1 MTGMSRHLV
10 SFCKAATTAKPSISG
25 IIRSSRIASGLSGV
39 YRKVRFG
46 RTGDEARRLGAF
58 GDTLVAP
65 GKLAEAV
72 QAYRDGVTIVGA

>member
-1 MTGMSRHLV
+1 MLSV
-10 SFCKAATTAKPSISG
+10 
-25 IIRSSRIASGLSGV
+25 IIGNFVTCA